1 GWSLGGGRPPD
12 GLTGRGWDL
21 RGASAATRRPLH
33 LAHQRSALV
42 ADVGRHG
49 VEGAARRAWLRAH
62 LAHLLFLAEPV
73 FEGEEGG
80 LLAPPFLELGFA
92 QAAAQLS
99 RGFLL
104 EPGDHFVILEAHLL
118 LVIGHL
124 QLTRRELDAALRALL
139 HVDRDPGLAVRALR
153 HVPFELDA
161 ALRARRRV
169 LRDEGAA
176 LAALDHLAEAVDLP
190 VQRHADR
197 DGRRGRQDDQDDA
210 SDALRARVP
219 HVSRDAQRAS
229 GDNRL
234 AYRWR
239 EERREPGRRRLDVQG
254 HVREVVALL
263 RRAALVDRVV
273 RVDDDL
279 KGMRPDRTDAGHVQR
294 LIQGRDHGQAIH
306 PGDLGRAVS
315 IQ

>member
-1 GWSLGGGRPPD
+1 DDRSA
-12 GLTGRGWDL
+12 RGWL
-21 RGASAATRRPLH
+21 LI
-33 LAHQRSALV
+33 AHQRSALV

-62 LAHLLFLAEPV
+62 AAPLRFLADAV
-73 FEGEEGG
+73 LEGEEGG

-118 LVIGHL
+118 LIIGHL

-139 HVDRDPGLAVRALR
+139 HVDRHPGLAVRALR

-197 DGRRGRQDDQDDA
+197 DGRRGRQDDQEEPPLDA
-210 SDALRARVP
+210 ED
-219 HVSRDAQRAS
+219 RDLLEQ
-229 GDNRL
+229 
-234 AYRWR
+234 
-239 EERREPGRRRLDVQG
+239 EGRRSLYGDRPAVRLDQS
-254 HVREVVALL
+254 
-263 RRAALVDRVV
+263 RRRRRHDRV
-273 RVDDDL
+273 
-279 KGMRPDRTDAGHVQR
+279 RPVLGALGHR
-294 LIQGRDHGQAIH
+294 
-306 PGDLGRAVS
+306 
-315 IQ
+315 